1 MMEQEFQDLI
11 NMFSK
16 VSEGK
21 VGNVGDVVKE
31 SVGFF
36 EKIKDAMKN
45 ATPEEKL
52 KLTAELNQMHVAL
65 QEQAKGIYAKIG
77 MTEEQVLALADKPQ
91 LFAPDQWSA
100 IQEAKQQLVKS
111 GQDINKMMTQQ
122 PAEAQA
128 PAKEKSKKVHKFKR
142 DTWQKS

>member
-1 MMEQEFQDLI
+1 MEQEFQDLI

-21 VGNVGDVVKE
+21 VGNVADVVKE
-31 SVGFF
+31 SLGFF
-36 EKIKDAMKN
+36 DKIKDAMKN
-45 ATPEEKL
+45 ASPEDKL
-52 KLTAELNQMHVAL
+52 KLTAELNQMHATL

-91 LFAPDQWSA
+91 LFAPDQWNA

-122 PAEAQA
+122 PTEAEA
-128 PAKEKSKKVHKFKR
+128 PAKEKAKKVHKFKR